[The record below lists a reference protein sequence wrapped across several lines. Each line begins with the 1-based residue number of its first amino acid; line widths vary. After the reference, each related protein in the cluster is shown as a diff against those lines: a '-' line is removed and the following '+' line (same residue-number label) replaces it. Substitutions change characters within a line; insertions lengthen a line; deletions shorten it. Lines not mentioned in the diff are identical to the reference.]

1 MIRHVVVALSLILF
15 SIPAAAAELATGI
28 ALFEA
33 GEFEKAHDELT
44 PLARQGDP
52 RAQYILGV
60 MYLNE
65 YLVPSSATAAV
76 EWIERAAEQDFS
88 AAQTELGRMYR
99 NGDGVPQDYGK
110 MALWYARA
118 AEQGDVGA
126 QLFLAD
132 AYAYGYGVEVN
143 LVQAY
148 MWYEIA
154 IQYWGSLAV
163 RARDVVAEGMSADQI
178 AESVQL
184 AGKWI
189 KDHAN

>member
-1 MIRHVVVALSLILF
+1 MILRFVFALSVMLY
-15 SIPAAAAELATGI
+15 SAAALAADLGTGL
-28 ALFEA
+28 AFFEA
-33 GEFEKAHDELT
+33 GEFEKAHDELK
-44 PLARQGDP
+44 PLGQQGDP
-52 RAQYILGV
+52 RAQYVLGII
-60 MYLNE
+60 YLNE
-65 YLVPSSATAAV
+65 YVTPPSAAAAA
-76 EWIERAAEQDFS
+76 EWIGKAAEQGYP

-99 NGDGVPQDYGK
+99 TGDGVPQDYAE
-110 MALWYARA
+110 MARWYARA

-132 AYAYGYGVEVN
+132 AYAYGFGVEAD

-163 RARDVVAEGMSADQI
+163 RARDVIAERMSADQK
-178 AESVQL
+178 AEAVQL

>member
-1 MIRHVVVALSLILF
+1 MIRHFVFALSLILI
-15 SIPAAAAELATGI
+15 SAPAAAAEFAAGL

-33 GEFEKAHDELT
+33 GDFERAHDELT
-44 PLARQGDP
+44 PLAKQGDP
-52 RAQYILGV
+52 RAQYILGII
-60 MYLNE
+60 YLNE
-65 YLVPSSATAAV
+65 YVTPPSQSSAA
-76 EWIERAAEQDFS
+76 EWMSKSADQDYP

-99 NGDGVPQDYGK
+99 NGDGVSQDYGN
-110 MALWYARA
+110 MARWYARA

-132 AYAYGYGVEVN
+132 AYAYGYGVETD

-163 RARDVVAEGMSADQI
+163 RARDIVAESMSTEQV
-178 AESVQL
+178 AEAVQL
-184 AGKWI
+184 AGRWI
-189 KDHAN
+189 KKKGK

>member
-1 MIRHVVVALSLILF
+1 MIRRFVLVLSLVLF
-15 SIPAAAAELATGI
+15 SGPTVAADLAAGL

-33 GEFEKAHDELT
+33 GEFERAHDELT

-52 RAQYILGV
+52 RAQYILGI

-65 YLVPSSATAAV
+65 YAASPSATAAAD
-76 EWIERAAEQDFS
+76 WIGKAAEQDYP

-99 NGDGVPQDYGK
+99 TGDGVAQDYAK
-110 MALWYARA
+110 MAQWYARA
-118 AEQGDVGA
+118 AERGDVGA

-132 AYAYGYGVEVN
+132 AYAYGYGVEAD

-163 RARDVVAEGMSADQI
+163 RARDVVAEGMSADQV
-178 AESVQL
+178 AEAVQL